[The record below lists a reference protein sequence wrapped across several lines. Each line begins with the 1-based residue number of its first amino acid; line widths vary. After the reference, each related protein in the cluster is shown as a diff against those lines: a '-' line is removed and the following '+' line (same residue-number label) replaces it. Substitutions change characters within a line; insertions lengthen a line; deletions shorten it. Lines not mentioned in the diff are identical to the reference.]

1 MTPNERILDA
11 QGRLSLLRHMIE
23 SEDVIITSD
32 LISIIEVII
41 EQLNRAIIDDEE
53 RKDTQ
58 SQDK

>member
-1 MTPNERILDA
+1 MTSKERILDA
-11 QGRLSLLRHMIE
+11 QGRLSLLRNMIE
-23 SEDVIITSD
+23 SEEVVITSD